1 MRFVGSQ
8 PDIEANVASGADVAL
23 RPVPLERLN
32 VPRPE
37 RGAVAIP
44 VSPLSPSRLAPAFNL
59 TNERARAFCDRVAQ
73 GPSGCCRRVPGTS
86 ASHPATSSCRGRN
99 SLSLVAR
106 ARRPYLQNC
115 AGRPGPTADAAVRGW
130 RGIRGE
136 P

>member
-44 VSPLSPSRLAPAFNL
+44 VSPLFSSCLAPAFNL

-73 GPSGCCRRVPGTS
+73 GPLGVLQTRPWHLRQPPRNLKLPG
-86 ASHPATSSCRGRN
+86 PKLPLPC
-99 SLSLVAR
+99 
-106 ARRPYLQNC
+106 
-115 AGRPGPTADAAVRGW
+115 RPGPTAVSSKLRRPHG
-130 RGIRGE
+130 RRR
-136 P
+136 PTRL